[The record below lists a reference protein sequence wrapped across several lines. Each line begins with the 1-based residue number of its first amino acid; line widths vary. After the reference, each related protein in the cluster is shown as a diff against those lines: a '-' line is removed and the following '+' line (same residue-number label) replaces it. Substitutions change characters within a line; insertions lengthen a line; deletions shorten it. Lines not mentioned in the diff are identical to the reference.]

1 MRWLANRPSE
11 VDGTVAGVK
20 YAESI
25 DQPMGE
31 PMTETELAAA
41 AERLME
47 VLLDASINKHTDPDL
62 IFLDIA
68 SWARVL
74 DIMLPQLEAHRAA
87 ARERL

>member
-1 MRWLANRPSE
+1 
-11 VDGTVAGVK
+11 
-20 YAESI
+20 
-25 DQPMGE
+25 
-31 PMTETELAAA
+31 
-41 AERLME
+41 ME

>member
-1 MRWLANRPSE
+1 M
-11 VDGTVAGVK
+11 K

-25 DQPMGE
+25 DQPIGGN
-31 PMTETELAAA
+31 MTETELAAA